1 MFSCFVPPF
10 SSTSPI
16 ILEALDVAV
25 GFQWGEEDVEEP
37 QANEQHGGKGL
48 RSPGPTQLSTNVW
61 PPSVHQH
68 GDTDKGKDGEECDR
82 ESQRARIYP
91 ELLTPAV
98 VVDGSNG
105 PRHLLNSSKT
115 EFNNMR
121 RATMYNKGNKSKYRL
136 CQRRQMGV
144 TDHTT
149 CQSHTH
155 SCRIKE

>member
-61 PPSVHQH
+61 SPSVHQH

-82 ESQRARIYP
+82 ESQRTRIYP

-121 RATMYNKGNKSKYRL
+121 RGEHVQ
-136 CQRRQMGV
+136 QRKQK
-144 TDHTT
+144 
-149 CQSHTH
+149 Q
-155 SCRIKE
+155 I